1 MSPRPLARAGW
12 LSSSR
17 SLKAKAASSSL
28 ANGVYP
34 LTAAFPRSSF
44 FKEHDGRGLLKPHRG
59 RLLGPRPASPLQLL
73 ALPAQKVAL

>member
-34 LTAAFPRSSF
+34 LAAAFTRSSF
-44 FKEHDGRGLLKPHRG
+44 FKKHDGRGLLKPCLG
-59 RLLGPRPASPLQLL
+59 RSLGPRPASPVQLL
-73 ALPAQKVAL
+73 APPSQKVAL